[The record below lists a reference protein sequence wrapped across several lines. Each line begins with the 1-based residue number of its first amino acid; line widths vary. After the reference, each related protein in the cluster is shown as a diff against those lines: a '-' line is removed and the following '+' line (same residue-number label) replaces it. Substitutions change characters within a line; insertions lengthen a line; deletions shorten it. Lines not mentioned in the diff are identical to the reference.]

1 MLHRR
6 GHVWW
11 TEFYLNGRRHRRST
25 RQAEKSAAIEF
36 ESRLRIELAELAAL
50 GRTREM
56 RFGEA
61 MDRYRETV
69 IATKRRKPD
78 GAYRRTSKNDLLRIE
93 RLAQWFGR
101 DALLTHVVKPAVVAE
116 FNHELQKTMLPQSA
130 NRYLSLLRA
139 ILFKA
144 YSWGAL
150 AQPPAIRMN
159 REPRPSHRALTEA
172 QEQAIIEGAPERLR
186 DLIIFVLDTGARRAE
201 ALNLTWAEVDLAR
214 KPRPVVYFTDT
225 KTVLRRGV
233 PVPLRTARM
242 LRARFR
248 RYGARSPLVFA
259 HPATRD
265 LYTYYGTLYAR
276 RGEMVTISNFQLLWR
291 DLREQMGIPEFRLHD
306 LRHTYAS
313 KLVRRGVPLL
323 DVSRLLGHT
332 SLKMTVRYAYL
343 AVDELD
349 SAVSVL
355 DHPAGQARNHTR
367 RDAKRVTKG
376 RFIS

>member
-11 TEFYLNGRRHRRST
+11 TEFSVNGRRYRRST
-25 RQAEKSAAIEF
+25 RQVEKAAAIEF
-36 ESRLRIELAELAAL
+36 ESRLRVELAELAVL

-61 MDRYRETV
+61 MDRYREIV

-93 RLAQWFGR
+93 RLASWFGR
-101 DALLTHVVKPAVVAE
+101 EALLSHVVKPAVVAE
-116 FNHELQKTMLPQSA
+116 FNHDLLKSMLPQSA

-150 AQPPAIRMN
+150 SHPPLISLN
-159 REPRPSHRALTEA
+159 REPRPAHRALTEA
-172 QEQAIIEGAPERLR
+172 QEAALIAAAPERLR
-186 DLIIFVLDTGARRAE
+186 DLIIFVLDTGARRGE
-201 ALNLTWAEVDLAR
+201 ALDLTWADVELDR
-214 KPRPVVYFTDT
+214 KPRPAVYFMDT
-225 KTVLRRGV
+225 KTGHRRGV
-233 PVPLRTARM
+233 PVPRRTAGL
-242 LRARFR
+242 LRARWR
-248 RYGARSPLVFA
+248 RYGDKSPIVFS
-259 HPATRD
+259 HPATRN
-265 LYTYYGTLYAR
+265 LSTNRGGVYAR
-276 RGEMVTISNFQLLWR
+276 EGDMVVISNFQVLWR
-291 DLREQMGIPEFRLHD
+291 GLRKATGIPKFRLHD

-332 SLKMTVRYAYL
+332 TLKMTVRYAYL
-343 AVDELD
+343 AVHELD
-349 SAVSVL
+349 SAVAVL
-355 DHPAGQARNHTR
+355 DALPSTRNDKR
-367 RDAKRVTKG
+367 QKRIKRDN
-376 RFIS
+376 